1 MNRKSLGK
9 GLEALIPGAG
19 RFGVRTVQEINVEA
33 IRPNPSQPRRK
44 MDHDT
49 LDELTES
56 VRLHGVLQP
65 VLVQKSET
73 GYELVAGERRWRAAI
88 NAGLKTIPVI
98 VEEFSPEQKLEIAL
112 IENLQREDLNPVDL
126 ARGVKKL
133 VDDFGLTQEEV
144 AYRIGK
150 KRPTI
155 SNLLRL
161 LELPLEIQKSVESGE
176 LSPGH
181 ARALLGIA
189 ERENQ
194 LHLARKICKE
204 KLSVREV
211 ERLIRNLRDATR
223 KNGEQKTPT
232 ANTHQPSTKKEKSL
246 QELLTSMLATR
257 VKVGRRRIIIEY
269 SGEEELQRI
278 YATIVGREEPF

>member
-19 RFGVRTVQEINVEA
+19 RFGVRTVQEINVESL
-33 IRPNPSQPRRK
+33 RPNSSQPRQE
-44 MDHDT
+44 MNQEN

-56 VRLHGVLQP
+56 IRLHGVLQP
-65 VLVQKSET
+65 ILVQRAET
-73 GYELVAGERRWRAAI
+73 GYEIVAGERRWRAAI

-133 VDDFGLTQEEV
+133 ADDFGLTQEEI
-144 AYRIGK
+144 AHRIGK

-161 LELPLEIQKSVESGE
+161 LELPFEVLKSMESGAIT
-176 LSPGH
+176 PGH
-181 ARALLGIA
+181 ARALLGI
-189 ERENQ
+189 EKKEDQ
-194 LHLARKICKE
+194 VLMARKISRE
-204 KLSVREV
+204 KLSVRDV
-211 ERLIRNLRDATR
+211 ERLIRNLRDVKKQAE
-223 KNGEQKTPT
+223 KQPIAYSKKIQSS
-232 ANTHQPSTKKEKSL
+232 THKEKSL
-246 QELLTSMLATR
+246 QELLTGMLATR
-257 VKVGRRRIIIEY
+257 VRVGSHRIIIEY
-269 SGEEELQRI
+269 AGEEELQRI
-278 YATIVGREEPF
+278 YSVIRGREEPF